1 MGLKESLKQAKT
13 LENMESLAKD
23 QNDILEKIANN
34 SENMAISLSLIAD
47 CIAQLMDFVSVV
59 NFDELEARETELR
72 TTKEKRL

>member
-1 MGLKESLKQAKT
+1 MGLKEALKQAKT

-23 QNDILEKIANN
+23 QNDTLEKIANN

-72 TTKEKRL
+72 TAKEKRL

>member
-1 MGLKESLKQAKT
+1 MGLKEALKQAKT

-23 QNDILEKIANN
+23 QNDTLEKIANN

>member
-1 MGLKESLKQAKT
+1 MGLKEALKQAKT

-72 TTKEKRL
+72 TAKEKRL

>member
-72 TTKEKRL
+72 TAKEKRL

>member
-23 QNDILEKIANN
+23 QNDTLEKIANN